1 MIRSAR
7 SQFQTKKNKAISI
20 KFQANALNITKTM
33 YFIINSSTEGY
44 YIGRS
49 GVIGGV
55 EFHKIGQRG
64 GYVHS
69 TSWKF
74 TVYFVDVFKT
84 DWNFFTKLGSFDP
97 KLNWTTLKLLYLKFE
112 TSAPAQIAFIHY
124 YTFFTSFLT

>member
-7 SQFQTKKNKAISI
+7 SQFQTEKNKAISI

-64 GYVHS
+64 GGVHS

-74 TVYFVDVFKT
+74 TVYFVDVSKRI
-84 DWNFFTKLGSFDP
+84 G
-97 KLNWTTLKLLYLKFE
+97 
-112 TSAPAQIAFIHY
+112 I
-124 YTFFTSFLT
+124 FLQNLAALIQSSIGPL